1 MAHDRRSC
9 VRYKNKEY
17 NSVSCALSLDVG
29 TDDLDYVFSH
39 YAPETAQELDYIE
52 QTVYDNAVRL
62 HRIEEKLQ
70 QNQDYQALLEKYTT
84 LLENYNDLRKHCA
97 EEHPITNAKAASSR

>member
-1 MAHDRRSC
+1 MVHDRRSR
-9 VRYKNKEY
+9 VGYKNEEF
-17 NSVSCALSLDVG
+17 NDVTGGLSMTVG

-62 HRIEEKLQ
+62 NRLEEKLQ
-70 QNQDYQALLEKYTT
+70 QNQDYQALLEKYTA
-84 LLENYNDLRKHCA
+84 LLESYNDLCKQQTV
-97 EEHPITNAKAASSR
+97 EHSTNKTASAR

>member
-1 MAHDRRSC
+1 MAHDRRDY
-9 VRYKNKEY
+9 VRHKNEDY
-17 NSVSCALSLDVG
+17 MDVSHELVMTVG

-62 HRIEEKLQ
+62 HRLEEKMQ

-84 LLENYNDLRKHCA
+84 LLEKYNDLCKRYA
-97 EEHPITNAKAASSR
+97 AEHPTDKESSTHQ